1 MCQTKKGVT
10 KKICCSQRQFNT
22 KIETL
27 TDRSFWRQLLE
38 ILAKQYAIMD
48 SLPPVSGSQSTSRD
62 HLTLQS
68 LQPLRS
74 SRGSSSNL
82 RASRS
87 PSATRSSERMSRERT
102 GDSATASAP
111 GTAATLAA
119 IQAAGTATATTT
131 TTATAAAG
139 GGGGASGT
147 AATSTTANSNSSAS
161 SATVAAAQA
170 AVYSGGNTV
179 TGSLGSS
186 GGVAVRGFRSHSPTH
201 RRRSRERQRRT
212 HGSDQGGL
220 LAYSGIV
227 GVGIGGDMADFGG
240 GGGGGSA
247 GTGSGLED
255 SRLSGNE
262 DYYVSVVSD
271 EFDGS
276 KKLHHRRT
284 HERSSSVQAIDRLNT
299 KIQCTKESIR
309 QEQTARDDNVNEY
322 LKLAASADKQQLQ
335 RIKAVFEKKN
345 QKSAHSI
352 SQLQK
357 KLDSYTKRAKDLQNH
372 QFQTKSQHRQ
382 PREVL
387 RDVGQGLRNVG
398 GNIRDGITGFSGS
411 VMSKPREFAHLI
423 KNKFGSADNINQ
435 IGDGELQA
443 IQSANPDGLSAGGE
457 RLLQQPGVGTSTG
470 SGGGNNIN
478 NNNTGTG
485 SGTGK
490 FNSDNGSECSSVTS
504 ESIPA
509 GSGKS
514 QSGASQYHIVLK
526 SLLTELAER
535 KAENEKLKERI
546 ERLETSQ
553 KEFNSLTATLDSER
567 FRAEGLEEQINDLT
581 ELHQNEIENLK
592 QTIADMEEKV
602 QYQSDERLRDVNEVL
617 ENCQTRISKMEH
629 MSQQQYVTVEGIDN
643 SNARALVVKLINVV
657 LTILQVVLLLVAT
670 AAGIIMPFLKTRVRV
685 LTTFLT
691 ICFIIFVIRQWPD
704 VQDIGGGLVRHLKQS
719 LVVK

>member
-1 MCQTKKGVT
+1 
-10 KKICCSQRQFNT
+10 
-22 KIETL
+22 
-27 TDRSFWRQLLE
+27 
-38 ILAKQYAIMD
+38 MD
-48 SLPPVSGSQSTSRD
+48 SLHMTRTAGGSGTQLSSLLSTSTATATNSAATTPAKD
-62 HLTLQS
+62 HYNNNLLLLSRVAGSGQ
-68 LQPLRS
+68 LRT
-74 SRGSSSNL
+74 
-82 RASRS
+82 SRS
-87 PSATRSSERMSRERT
+87 PSDTRSSEQMSRERSNR
-102 GDSATASAP
+102 GDSTDSAGQHDRLTFS
-111 GTAATLAA
+111 GTALSAVTSSTAGSTVVGTTGTL
-119 IQAAGTATATTT
+119 
-131 TTATAAAG
+131 G
-139 GGGGASGT
+139 GAGASGT
-147 AATSTTANSNSSAS
+147 SLATTTSTGGVSSYGSSTMTGCIGSGNSG
-161 SATVAAAQA
+161 ATVA
-170 AVYSGGNTV
+170 TF
-179 TGSLGSS
+179 
-186 GGVAVRGFRSHSPTH
+186 RGFRSHSPSS
-201 RRRSRERQRRT
+201 RRSRERSRREFQRT

-220 LAYSGIV
+220 LAYSGLSGLSIGGISSG
-227 GVGIGGDMADFGG
+227 GVGIGAGGISGG
-240 GGGGGSA
+240 GFIVGGGDGSTLDGMGGIGA
-247 GTGSGLED
+247 ED

-262 DYYVSVVSD
+262 DLCYQSFASD
-271 EFDGS
+271 EQDGTQVGADGS
-276 KKLHHRRT
+276 KKHHRR
-284 HERSSSVQAIDRLNT
+284 HERTSSLQALDRLNT

-309 QEQTARDDNVNEY
+309 KEQTARDDNVNEY

-357 KLDSYTKRAKDLQNH
+357 KLDNYTKRAKDLTNH
-372 QFQTKSQHRQ
+372 QFANKSQHRQ

-435 IGDGELQA
+435 MSETEINNINMPVNAELIGSSTPSNNIA
-443 IQSANPDGLSAGGE
+443 A
-457 RLLQQPGVGTSTG
+457 TSTG
-470 SGGGNNIN
+470 SG
-478 NNNTGTG
+478 NTGGAG
-485 SGTGK
+485 SGK

-514 QSGASQYHIVLK
+514 QSGASQYHLVLK

-535 KAENEKLKERI
+535 KDEIEKLKERV
-546 ERLETSQ
+546 ERLETAQ
-553 KEFNSLTATLDSER
+553 KELNSLTATLEGER
-567 FRAEGLEEQINDLT
+567 YRAESLEEQINDLT

-629 MSQQQYVTVEGIDN
+629 LSQQQYVTVEGIDN

-657 LTILQVVLLLVAT
+657 LTVLQVVLLLVAT

-685 LTTFLT
+685 LTTFLF
-691 ICFIIFVIRQWPD
+691 IFFIIFVIRQWPD
-704 VQDIGGGLVRHLKQS
+704 VQDIGAGLMRHLKES

>member
-1 MCQTKKGVT
+1 
-10 KKICCSQRQFNT
+10 
-22 KIETL
+22 
-27 TDRSFWRQLLE
+27 
-38 ILAKQYAIMD
+38 MD
-48 SLPPVSGSQSTSRD
+48 SMPNAVPTHTNPSRD
-62 HLTLQS
+62 LLT
-68 LQPLRS
+68 LQPLRPA
-74 SRGSSSNL
+74 RSSSTNL

-87 PSATRSSERMSRERT
+87 PSASRSTEQMSRERASEAAAATQTAAAAAGGASSST
-102 GDSATASAP
+102 G
-111 GTAATLAA
+111 GTAAAS
-119 IQAAGTATATTT
+119 ATATTT
-131 TTATAAAG
+131 AIAAASSSG
-139 GGGGASGT
+139 PASGNT
-147 AATSTTANSNSSAS
+147 NSNSSAS
-161 SATVAAAQA
+161 SSTVAAAQA

-179 TGSLGSS
+179 TGSLGS
-186 GGVAVRGFRSHSPTH
+186 GGVVARGFRSHSPTH

-220 LAYSGIV
+220 LAYSGLV
-227 GVGIGGDMADFGG
+227 GVNDMNDFGG
-240 GGGGGSA
+240 VVGGGTQGGGGGSA

-262 DYYVSVVSD
+262 DYYSSFVSD
-271 EFDGS
+271 EFDSS
-276 KKLHHRRT
+276 KRPRRCT

-357 KLDSYTKRAKDLQNH
+357 KLDSYTKRAKDH
-372 QFQTKSQHRQ
+372 QYQTKSQHRQ

-435 IGDGELQA
+435 MSDAELQGMQA
-443 IQSANPDGLSAGGE
+443 ANAADVLAANE
-457 RLLQQPGVGTSTG
+457 RLQQQVPGAGTSTG
-470 SGGGNNIN
+470 SGGGGGGH

-526 SLLTELAER
+526 TLLTELAER
-535 KAENEKLKERI
+535 KAENEKLKERMD
-546 ERLETSQ
+546 RLETSQ
-553 KEFNSLTATLDSER
+553 KEFNNLTATLESER
-567 FRAEGLEEQINDLT
+567 YRAEGLEEQINDLT

-685 LTTFLT
+685 LTTFLS
-691 ICFIIFVIRQWPD
+691 ICFVIFVIRQWPD
-704 VQDIGGGLVRHLKQS
+704 VQDIGSGLVRHLKQS

>member
-1 MCQTKKGVT
+1 
-10 KKICCSQRQFNT
+10 
-22 KIETL
+22 
-27 TDRSFWRQLLE
+27 
-38 ILAKQYAIMD
+38 MD
-48 SLPPVSGSQSTSRD
+48 STPNAAHNPNQNRD
-62 HLTLQS
+62 LLT
-68 LQPLRS
+68 LQPLRP

-87 PSATRSSERMSRERT
+87 PSASRSTEQMSRERASEAAAAT
-102 GDSATASAP
+102 QTAAAAAGGTTASAAGGAGAATASAP
-111 GTAATLAA
+111 TG
-119 IQAAGTATATTT
+119 
-131 TTATAAAG
+131 AG
-139 GGGGASGT
+139 GTSGSGT
-147 AATSTTANSNSSAS
+147 ASANTNSNSSAS
-161 SATVAAAQA
+161 SSTVAAAQA

-179 TGSLGSS
+179 TGSLGS
-186 GGVAVRGFRSHSPTH
+186 GGVVARGFRSHSPTH

-220 LAYSGIV
+220 LAYSGLV
-227 GVGIGGDMADFGG
+227 GGINDMTDFLGPNQGGGGGG

-262 DYYVSVVSD
+262 DYYSSFVSD
-271 EFDGS
+271 EFDSS
-276 KKLHHRRT
+276 KKVHRRC

-345 QKSAHSI
+345 QKSAHNI

-357 KLDSYTKRAKDLQNH
+357 KLDNYTKRAKDLQNH

-435 IGDGELQA
+435 MSEAELQGM
-443 IQSANPDGLSAGGE
+443 QANANADVLAANE
-457 RLLQQPGVGTSTG
+457 RLQQVPGAGTSTG
-470 SGGGNNIN
+470 SGGGGGHNN
-478 NNNTGTG
+478 NNNTGGAG

-490 FNSDNGSECSSVTS
+490 FNSDNSECSSVTS

-526 SLLTELAER
+526 TLLTELAER

-546 ERLETSQ
+546 ERLETGQ
-553 KEFNSLTATLDSER
+553 KEFNNLTATLESER
-567 FRAEGLEEQINDLT
+567 YRAEGLEEQINDLT

-685 LTTFLT
+685 LTTFLS
-691 ICFIIFVIRQWPD
+691 ICFVIFVIRQWPD
-704 VQDIGGGLVRHLKQS
+704 VQDIGSGLVRHLKQS

>member
-1 MCQTKKGVT
+1 MTGCIG
-10 KKICCSQRQFNT
+10 
-22 KIETL
+22 
-27 TDRSFWRQLLE
+27 
-38 ILAKQYAIMD
+38 
-48 SLPPVSGSQSTSRD
+48 SG
-62 HLTLQS
+62 
-68 LQPLRS
+68 
-74 SRGSSSNL
+74 N
-82 RASRS
+82 
-87 PSATRSSERMSRERT
+87 
-102 GDSATASAP
+102 
-111 GTAATLAA
+111 
-119 IQAAGTATATTT
+119 
-131 TTATAAAG
+131 
-139 GGGGASGT
+139 SG
-147 AATSTTANSNSSAS
+147 
-161 SATVAAAQA
+161 ATVA
-170 AVYSGGNTV
+170 TF
-179 TGSLGSS
+179 
-186 GGVAVRGFRSHSPTH
+186 RGFRSHSPSS
-201 RRRSRERQRRT
+201 RRSRERSRREFQRT

-220 LAYSGIV
+220 LAYSGLSGLSIGGISSG
-227 GVGIGGDMADFGG
+227 GVGIGAGGISGG
-240 GGGGGSA
+240 GFIVGGGDGSTLDGMGGIGA
-247 GTGSGLED
+247 ED

-262 DYYVSVVSD
+262 DLCYQSFASD
-271 EFDGS
+271 EQDGTQVGADGS
-276 KKLHHRRT
+276 KKHHRR
-284 HERSSSVQAIDRLNT
+284 HERTSSLQALDRLNT

-309 QEQTARDDNVNEY
+309 KEQTARDDNVNEY

-357 KLDSYTKRAKDLQNH
+357 KLDNYTKRAKDLTNH
-372 QFQTKSQHRQ
+372 QFANKSQHRQ

-435 IGDGELQA
+435 MSETEINNINMPVNAELIGSSTPSNNIA
-443 IQSANPDGLSAGGE
+443 A
-457 RLLQQPGVGTSTG
+457 TSTG
-470 SGGGNNIN
+470 SG
-478 NNNTGTG
+478 NTGGAG
-485 SGTGK
+485 SGK

-514 QSGASQYHIVLK
+514 QSGASQYHLVLK

-535 KAENEKLKERI
+535 KDEIEKLKERV
-546 ERLETSQ
+546 ERLETAQ
-553 KEFNSLTATLDSER
+553 KELNSLTATLEGER
-567 FRAEGLEEQINDLT
+567 YRAESLEEQINDLT

-629 MSQQQYVTVEGIDN
+629 LSQQQYVTVEGIDN

-657 LTILQVVLLLVAT
+657 LTVLQVVLLLVAT

-685 LTTFLT
+685 LTTFLF
-691 ICFIIFVIRQWPD
+691 IFFIIFVIRQWPD
-704 VQDIGGGLVRHLKQS
+704 VQDIGAGLMRHLKES

>member
-1 MCQTKKGVT
+1 
-10 KKICCSQRQFNT
+10 
-22 KIETL
+22 
-27 TDRSFWRQLLE
+27 
-38 ILAKQYAIMD
+38 MD
-48 SLPPVSGSQSTSRD
+48 STPNAAPHPNQNRD
-62 HLTLQS
+62 FLTLQS
-68 LQPLRS
+68 LRH

-87 PSATRSSERMSRERT
+87 PSASRSTEQMSRER
-102 GDSATASAP
+102 ASEAA
-111 GTAATLAA
+111 AAT
-119 IQAAGTATATTT
+119 Q
-131 TTATAAAG
+131 TAAATA
-139 GGGGASGT
+139 GGASGPSSGGSAAGPVSATTT
-147 AATSTTANSNSSAS
+147 AAGGATSGSGAASANTNSNSSAS
-161 SATVAAAQA
+161 SSTVAAAQA

-179 TGSLGSS
+179 TGSLGS
-186 GGVAVRGFRSHSPTH
+186 GGVVARGFRSHSPTH

-220 LAYSGIV
+220 LAYSGLV
-227 GVGIGGDMADFGG
+227 GVNDMTDFLGPQQGGGG

-255 SRLSGNE
+255 SRLSGTE
-262 DYYVSVVSD
+262 DYYSSFVSD
-271 EFDGS
+271 EFDSS
-276 KKLHHRRT
+276 KKVHRRC

-345 QKSAHSI
+345 QKSAHNI

-357 KLDSYTKRAKDLQNH
+357 KLDNYTKRAKDLQNH

-435 IGDGELQA
+435 MSEAELQNM
-443 IQSANPDGLSAGGE
+443 QSANADVLGSE
-457 RLLQQPGVGTSTG
+457 RLQQVPGAGTSTG
-470 SGGGNNIN
+470 SGGGGQ
-478 NNNTGTG
+478 NNNTGGAG

-504 ESIPA
+504 ESIPG

-526 SLLTELAER
+526 TLLTELAER

-546 ERLETSQ
+546 ERLETGQ
-553 KEFNSLTATLDSER
+553 KEFNNLTATLESER
-567 FRAEGLEEQINDLT
+567 YRAEGLEEQINDLT

-685 LTTFLT
+685 LTTFLS
-691 ICFIIFVIRQWPD
+691 ICFVIFVIRQWPD
-704 VQDIGGGLVRHLKQS
+704 VQDIGSGLVRHLKQS

>member
-1 MCQTKKGVT
+1 MSDFVV
-10 KKICCSQRQFNT
+10 
-22 KIETL
+22 
-27 TDRSFWRQLLE
+27 
-38 ILAKQYAIMD
+38 A
-48 SLPPVSGSQSTSRD
+48 VSG
-62 HLTLQS
+62 
-68 LQPLRS
+68 
-74 SRGSSSNL
+74 G
-82 RASRS
+82 
-87 PSATRSSERMSRERT
+87 
-102 GDSATASAP
+102 GVV
-111 GTAATLAA
+111 G
-119 IQAAGTATATTT
+119 GV
-131 TTATAAAG
+131 G
-139 GGGGASGT
+139 GG
-147 AATSTTANSNSSAS
+147 
-161 SATVAAAQA
+161 
-170 AVYSGGNTV
+170 
-179 TGSLGSS
+179 
-186 GGVAVRGFRSHSPTH
+186 
-201 RRRSRERQRRT
+201 
-212 HGSDQGGL
+212 
-220 LAYSGIV
+220 
-227 GVGIGGDMADFGG
+227 GG

-262 DYYVSVVSD
+262 DYYSSFVSD

-357 KLDSYTKRAKDLQNH
+357 KLDNYTKRAKDLQNH
-372 QFQTKSQHRQ
+372 QYQTKSQHRQ

-435 IGDGELQA
+435 MSEAELQGMQA
-443 IQSANPDGLSAGGE
+443 GNPDALSAAGE
-457 RLLQQPGVGTSTG
+457 RLQQLPGIGTSMS
-470 SGGGNNIN
+470 SGGGNN

-535 KAENEKLKERI
+535 KAEIEKLKERI
-546 ERLETSQ
+546 EGLETSQ
-553 KEFNSLTATLDSER
+553 KEFNNLTSTLESER
-567 FRAEGLEEQINDLT
+567 YRAEGLEEQINDLT

-704 VQDIGGGLVRHLKQS
+704 VQDIGSGLVRHLKQS

>member
-1 MCQTKKGVT
+1 
-10 KKICCSQRQFNT
+10 
-22 KIETL
+22 
-27 TDRSFWRQLLE
+27 
-38 ILAKQYAIMD
+38 MD
-48 SLPPVSGSQSTSRD
+48 SLTTLTSGQSTCRD
-62 HLTLQS
+62 HLS
-68 LQPLRS
+68 LQPLQKLRS

-82 RASRS
+82 RTSRS
-87 PSATRSSERMSRERT
+87 PSASRSSEQMSRERSS
-102 GDSATASAP
+102 DSTTAAAASSAVAATAAAVTGNVATTTSSAS
-111 GTAATLAA
+111 
-119 IQAAGTATATTT
+119 ATATTT
-131 TTATAAAG
+131 AAAT
-139 GGGGASGT
+139 GT
-147 AATSTTANSNSSAS
+147 GTTSATSTTANSNSSAS
-161 SATVAAAQA
+161 SSTVAAAQA

-220 LAYSGIV
+220 LAYSGLIGEGSSFIAAV
-227 GVGIGGDMADFGG
+227 RGGGDGG

-262 DYYVSVVSD
+262 DYYSSFVSD
-271 EFDGS
+271 EFDSS

-357 KLDSYTKRAKDLQNH
+357 KLDNYTKRAKDLQNH
-372 QFQTKSQHRQ
+372 QYQTKSQHRQ

-435 IGDGELQA
+435 MSEAELQG
-443 IQSANPDGLSAGGE
+443 IQSGDADVLNVGNNE
-457 RLLQQPGVGTSTG
+457 RLPQLPGMGTSTG
-470 SGGGNNIN
+470 SGGGNN

-535 KAENEKLKERI
+535 KAENDKLKERI
-546 ERLETSQ
+546 ERLETGQ
-553 KEFNSLTATLDSER
+553 KEFNNLTSTLESER
-567 FRAEGLEEQINDLT
+567 YRAEGLEEQINDLT

-691 ICFIIFVIRQWPD
+691 ICIIIFVIRQWPD
-704 VQDIGGGLVRHLKQS
+704 VQDIGAGLVRHLKQS

>member
-1 MCQTKKGVT
+1 
-10 KKICCSQRQFNT
+10 
-22 KIETL
+22 
-27 TDRSFWRQLLE
+27 
-38 ILAKQYAIMD
+38 MD
-48 SLPPVSGSQSTSRD
+48 STPNAAFNPNQNRD
-62 HLTLQS
+62 FLT
-68 LQPLRS
+68 LQPLRP

-87 PSATRSSERMSRERT
+87 PSASRSTEQMSRERASEAAAAT
-102 GDSATASAP
+102 QTAAATA
-111 GTAATLAA
+111 G
-119 IQAAGTATATTT
+119 GATAPSAGGSVGGGPVSAT
-131 TTATAAAG
+131 TTAT
-139 GGGGASGT
+139 GGATSGSG
-147 AATSTTANSNSSAS
+147 AASANTNSNSSAS
-161 SATVAAAQA
+161 SSTVAAAQA

-179 TGSLGSS
+179 TGSLGS
-186 GGVAVRGFRSHSPTH
+186 GGVVARGFRSHSPTH

-220 LAYSGIV
+220 LAYSGLV
-227 GVGIGGDMADFGG
+227 GVNDMTDFLGPQQGGGGGG

-262 DYYVSVVSD
+262 DYYSSFVSD
-271 EFDGS
+271 EFDSS
-276 KKLHHRRT
+276 KKVHRRC

-345 QKSAHSI
+345 QKSAHNI

-357 KLDSYTKRAKDLQNH
+357 KLDNYTKRAKDLQNH

-435 IGDGELQA
+435 MSEAELQG
-443 IQSANPDGLSAGGE
+443 IQSANADVLGNE
-457 RLLQQPGVGTSTG
+457 RLQQVPGAGTSTG
-470 SGGGNNIN
+470 SGGGGQ
-478 NNNTGTG
+478 NNNTGGAG

-504 ESIPA
+504 ESIPG

-526 SLLTELAER
+526 TLLTELAER

-546 ERLETSQ
+546 ERLETGQ
-553 KEFNSLTATLDSER
+553 KEFNNLTATLESER
-567 FRAEGLEEQINDLT
+567 YRAEGLEEQINDLT

-685 LTTFLT
+685 LTTFLS
-691 ICFIIFVIRQWPD
+691 ICFVIFVIRQWPD
-704 VQDIGGGLVRHLKQS
+704 VQDIGSGLVRHLKQS

>member
-1 MCQTKKGVT
+1 
-10 KKICCSQRQFNT
+10 
-22 KIETL
+22 
-27 TDRSFWRQLLE
+27 
-38 ILAKQYAIMD
+38 MD
-48 SLPPVSGSQSTSRD
+48 STPNAANVPNQTRD
-62 HLTLQS
+62 LLT
-68 LQPLRS
+68 LQPLRP

-87 PSATRSSERMSRERT
+87 PSASRSTEQMSRERA
-102 GDSATASAP
+102 SEAAAATQ
-111 GTAATLAA
+111 TAAASGGGASTSAGSGSA
-119 IQAAGTATATTT
+119 AAGSGAGAGATTT
-131 TTATAAAG
+131 TG
-139 GGGGASGT
+139 GPNSGPGTGSGT
-147 AATSTTANSNSSAS
+147 NASAHTNSNSSAS
-161 SATVAAAQA
+161 SSTVAAAQA
-170 AVYSGGNTV
+170 AVYSGVNTV
-179 TGSLGSS
+179 TGSLGS
-186 GGVAVRGFRSHSPTH
+186 GGVVARGFRSHSPTH

-220 LAYSGIV
+220 LAYSGYV
-227 GVGIGGDMADFGG
+227 GTTDMTDFGAQNQSGG

-262 DYYVSVVSD
+262 DYYSSFVSD
-271 EFDGS
+271 EFDSS
-276 KKLHHRRT
+276 KKVHRRS
-284 HERSSSVQAIDRLNT
+284 HERTSSVQAIDRLNT

-345 QKSAHSI
+345 QKSAHNI

-357 KLDSYTKRAKDLQNH
+357 KLDNYTKRAKDLQNH
-372 QFQTKSQHRQ
+372 QYQAKSQHRQ

-435 IGDGELQA
+435 MTEAELQGM
-443 IQSANPDGLSAGGE
+443 QSSNADVLAANE
-457 RLLQQPGVGTSTG
+457 RLQQTPGAGTSTG
-470 SGGGNNIN
+470 SGGGGGL
-478 NNNTGTG
+478 NNNTGGAG

-526 SLLTELAER
+526 TLLTELAER

-546 ERLETSQ
+546 ERLETGQ
-553 KEFNSLTATLDSER
+553 KEFNNLTATLESER
-567 FRAEGLEEQINDLT
+567 YRAEGLEEQINDLT

-685 LTTFLT
+685 LTTFLS
-691 ICFIIFVIRQWPD
+691 ICFVIFVIRQWPD
-704 VQDIGGGLVRHLKQS
+704 VQDIGSGLVRHLKQS

>member
-1 MCQTKKGVT
+1 
-10 KKICCSQRQFNT
+10 
-22 KIETL
+22 
-27 TDRSFWRQLLE
+27 
-38 ILAKQYAIMD
+38 MD
-48 SLPPVSGSQSTSRD
+48 SLTTVSSGQSTCRD
-62 HLTLQS
+62 HLTLQP
-68 LQPLRS
+68 LQKLRS

-82 RASRS
+82 RSSRS
-87 PSATRSSERMSRERT
+87 PSASRSSEQMSRERSS
-102 GDSATASAP
+102 DSTT
-111 GTAATLAA
+111 TAAA
-119 IQAAGTATATTT
+119 AAGAAATTT
-131 TTATAAAG
+131 AASTSATSTAAA
-139 GGGGASGT
+139 T
-147 AATSTTANSNSSAS
+147 TTIATSGGTSAASTTVNSNSSAS
-161 SATVAAAQA
+161 SSTVAAAQA
-170 AVYSGGNTV
+170 AVYTGGNTV

-220 LAYSGIV
+220 LAYSGLIGAGDMSDFMV
-227 GVGIGGDMADFGG
+227 SGVGGVSGGLGGVSGGGGGG

-262 DYYVSVVSD
+262 DYYSSFVSD

-284 HERSSSVQAIDRLNT
+284 HERSSSLQAIDRLNT

-357 KLDSYTKRAKDLQNH
+357 KLDSYTKRAKDIQNH
-372 QFQTKSQHRQ
+372 QYQTKSQHRQ

-435 IGDGELQA
+435 MSEAELQGM
-443 IQSANPDGLSAGGE
+443 QANPDSLSAAGE
-457 RLLQQPGVGTSTG
+457 RLQQLPGMGTSTG
-470 SGGGNNIN
+470 SGGGNN

-553 KEFNSLTATLDSER
+553 KEFNNLTSTLESER
-567 FRAEGLEEQINDLT
+567 YRAEGLEEQINDLT

-704 VQDIGGGLVRHLKQS
+704 VQDIGSGLVRHLKQS

>member
-1 MCQTKKGVT
+1 
-10 KKICCSQRQFNT
+10 
-22 KIETL
+22 
-27 TDRSFWRQLLE
+27 
-38 ILAKQYAIMD
+38 MD
-48 SLPPVSGSQSTSRD
+48 SLTTLSSGQSTCRD
-62 HLTLQS
+62 HLTLQP
-68 LQPLRS
+68 LQMLRS

-82 RASRS
+82 RTSRS
-87 PSATRSSERMSRERT
+87 PSASRSSEQMSRERSS
-102 GDSATASAP
+102 DSTTAAAAAATTTA
-111 GTAATLAA
+111 AATLA
-119 IQAAGTATATTT
+119 TATAATGATTTTITTT
-131 TTATAAAG
+131 TTAAATVAG
-139 GGGGASGT
+139 GATS
-147 AATSTTANSNSSAS
+147 ATSTTANSNSSAS
-161 SATVAAAQA
+161 SSTVAAAQA

-179 TGSLGSS
+179 TGSLGST

-220 LAYSGIV
+220 LAYSGLIGAGPSDMSDFIV
-227 GVGIGGDMADFGG
+227 AVRGGGGGDGGGGG

-262 DYYVSVVSD
+262 DYYSSFVSD

-284 HERSSSVQAIDRLNT
+284 HERSSSGQAIDRLNT

-357 KLDSYTKRAKDLQNH
+357 KLDNYTKRAKDLQNH

-435 IGDGELQA
+435 MSEAELQG
-443 IQSANPDGLSAGGE
+443 IQSGNPDVLTVGNE
-457 RLLQQPGVGTSTG
+457 RLPQLPGMGTSTG
-470 SGGGNNIN
+470 SGGGNN

-535 KAENEKLKERI
+535 KADNEKLKERI

-553 KEFNSLTATLDSER
+553 KEFNNLTSTLESER
-567 FRAEGLEEQINDLT
+567 YRAEGLEEQINDLT

-691 ICFIIFVIRQWPD
+691 ICIIIFVIRQWPD
-704 VQDIGGGLVRHLKQS
+704 VQDIGAGLVRHLKQS

>member
-1 MCQTKKGVT
+1 
-10 KKICCSQRQFNT
+10 
-22 KIETL
+22 
-27 TDRSFWRQLLE
+27 
-38 ILAKQYAIMD
+38 MD
-48 SLPPVSGSQSTSRD
+48 SMPNAAHVSHQNRD
-62 HLTLQS
+62 LLT

-87 PSATRSSERMSRERT
+87 PSASRSAEQMSRERASEAAAATQTAAASGGGTSTTSAAAT
-102 GDSATASAP
+102 GSATSGPGAGASTITAGGGATTSGSATGTASAH
-111 GTAATLAA
+111 T
-119 IQAAGTATATTT
+119 
-131 TTATAAAG
+131 
-139 GGGGASGT
+139 
-147 AATSTTANSNSSAS
+147 NSNSSAS
-161 SATVAAAQA
+161 SSTVAAAQA

-179 TGSLGSS
+179 TGSLGS
-186 GGVAVRGFRSHSPTH
+186 GGVVARGFRSHSPTH

-220 LAYSGIV
+220 LAYSGYVGAPVDIV
-227 GVGIGGDMADFGG
+227 DFGAPTQSG

-262 DYYVSVVSD
+262 DYYSSFVSD
-271 EFDGS
+271 EFDSS
-276 KKLHHRRT
+276 KKVHRRC

-345 QKSAHSI
+345 QKSAHNI

-357 KLDSYTKRAKDLQNH
+357 KLDNYTKRAKDLQNH

-435 IGDGELQA
+435 MTDAELQGM
-443 IQSANPDGLSAGGE
+443 QSSNADVLAANE
-457 RLLQQPGVGTSTG
+457 RLQQTPGVGTSTG
-470 SGGGNNIN
+470 SGGGGGQ
-478 NNNTGTG
+478 NNNTGGAG

-526 SLLTELAER
+526 TLLTELAER

-546 ERLETSQ
+546 ERLETGQ
-553 KEFNSLTATLDSER
+553 KEFNNLTATLESER
-567 FRAEGLEEQINDLT
+567 YRAEGLEEQINDLT

-685 LTTFLT
+685 LTTFLS
-691 ICFIIFVIRQWPD
+691 ICFVIFVIRQWPD
-704 VQDIGGGLVRHLKQS
+704 VQDIGSGLVRHLKQS

>member
-1 MCQTKKGVT
+1 
-10 KKICCSQRQFNT
+10 
-22 KIETL
+22 
-27 TDRSFWRQLLE
+27 
-38 ILAKQYAIMD
+38 MD
-48 SLPPVSGSQSTSRD
+48 SLSALTSGHSTSRD
-62 HLTLQS
+62 HLTLQP
-68 LQPLRS
+68 LQKLRS
-74 SRGSSSNL
+74 PRGSSSSSNL
-82 RASRS
+82 RTSRS
-87 PSATRSSERMSRERT
+87 PSASRSSEQMSRERT
-102 GDSATASAP
+102 SDSTLH
-111 GTAATLAA
+111 TVAAAA
-119 IQAAGTATATTT
+119 ATATATTAGAAATATTTSATTTTTTT
-131 TTATAAAG
+131 TTAATTS
-139 GGGGASGT
+139 GATS
-147 AATSTTANSNSSAS
+147 ATSTTANSNSSAS
-161 SATVAAAQA
+161 SSTVAAAQA

-212 HGSDQGGL
+212 HGSDQGGV
-220 LAYSGIV
+220 LAYSGIL
-227 GVGIGGDMADFGG
+227 GAGTGLDMSDFVLAGSSG
-240 GGGGGSA
+240 GGGGGSG
-247 GTGSGLED
+247 GTGSGLEE

-262 DYYVSVVSD
+262 DYYSSFVSD

-309 QEQTARDDNVNEY
+309 QEQTARDDNVKEY

-357 KLDSYTKRAKDLQNH
+357 KLDNYTKRAKDLQNH
-372 QFQTKSQHRQ
+372 QFPAKSQHRQ

-435 IGDGELQA
+435 LGDAELQGMQA
-443 IQSANPDGLSAGGE
+443 ANADGLSAGGD
-457 RLLQQPGVGTSTG
+457 RLQQLPGMGTSNSG
-470 SGGGNNIN
+470 SAGGGNNN
-478 NNNTGTG
+478 NNNTNNTGAG

-553 KEFNSLTATLDSER
+553 KEFNNLTSTLESER
-567 FRAEGLEEQINDLT
+567 YRAEGLEEQINDLT

-685 LTTFLT
+685 LTTFLS

-704 VQDIGGGLVRHLKQS
+704 VQDIGAGLVRHLKQS

>member
-1 MCQTKKGVT
+1 
-10 KKICCSQRQFNT
+10 
-22 KIETL
+22 
-27 TDRSFWRQLLE
+27 
-38 ILAKQYAIMD
+38 MD
-48 SLPPVSGSQSTSRD
+48 STPNAAPHPNQNRD
-62 HLTLQS
+62 FLTLQS
-68 LQPLRS
+68 LRH

-87 PSATRSSERMSRERT
+87 PSASRSTEQMSRER
-102 GDSATASAP
+102 ASEAA
-111 GTAATLAA
+111 AAT
-119 IQAAGTATATTT
+119 Q
-131 TTATAAAG
+131 TAAATA
-139 GGGGASGT
+139 GGASGPSSGGSAAGPVSATTT
-147 AATSTTANSNSSAS
+147 AAGGATSGSGAASANTNSNSSAS
-161 SATVAAAQA
+161 SSTVAAAQA

-179 TGSLGSS
+179 TGSLGS
-186 GGVAVRGFRSHSPTH
+186 GGVVARGFRSHSPTH

-220 LAYSGIV
+220 LAYSGLV
-227 GVGIGGDMADFGG
+227 GVNDMTDFLGPQQGGGG

-255 SRLSGNE
+255 SRLSGTE
-262 DYYVSVVSD
+262 DYYSSFVSD
-271 EFDGS
+271 EFDSS
-276 KKLHHRRT
+276 KKVHRRC

-345 QKSAHSI
+345 QKSAHNI

-357 KLDSYTKRAKDLQNH
+357 KLDNYTKRAKDLQNH

-435 IGDGELQA
+435 MSEAELQGM
-443 IQSANPDGLSAGGE
+443 QSANADVLGSE
-457 RLLQQPGVGTSTG
+457 RLQQVPGAGTSTG
-470 SGGGNNIN
+470 SGGGGQ
-478 NNNTGTG
+478 NNNTGGAG

-504 ESIPA
+504 ESIPG

-526 SLLTELAER
+526 TLLTELAER

-546 ERLETSQ
+546 ERLETGQ
-553 KEFNSLTATLDSER
+553 KEFNNLTATLESER
-567 FRAEGLEEQINDLT
+567 YRAEGLEEQINDLT

-685 LTTFLT
+685 LTTFLS
-691 ICFIIFVIRQWPD
+691 ICFVIFVIRQWPD
-704 VQDIGGGLVRHLKQS
+704 VQDIGSGLVRHLKQS